1 MDDPAYEGEGFA
13 MLCGLF
19 LTYVAAGTLTAFA
32 FAFFGASR
40 VVGSSITPG
49 ARILLV
55 PGAFA
60 LWPYILFRWLKAG
73 R

>member
-1 MDDPAYEGEGFA
+1 

-19 LTYVAAGTLTAFA
+19 LAYVARRNADGVCL
-32 FAFFGASR
+32 R
-40 VVGSSITPG
+40 VLRRVARVGSSITPG